1 MKQQYK
7 KPPNNPK
14 NKKQTDGRYEEPFEA
29 QKAKQDKAQET
40 PNIGNEAFHGIIGEI
55 ANKVAEKTEADRR
68 GILVGLLIGCGNI
81 IGRTAFCR
89 VDASRHY
96 CNEFACLVG
105 RTSGAR
111 KGLTSDI
118 VEETLRLTNDVWHQG
133 CTAYGISSGEGFVEL
148 VRDEV
153 TKQKRIK
160 PKKGETGPTRIET
173 EVVKEGVTD
182 KRKLCFLAE
191 FGELLTVAVREGN
204 IISMVL
210 RNSWDGKKLEINTK
224 QAPQRATGAHITIL
238 GNITKKELLKLLPKI
253 PNADGF
259 CNRFLWCLI
268 ERSQWV
274 PKGGPQIAE
283 YLAQEITQLR
293 SVLAR
298 VPREPTEI
306 ERSPEAEE
314 LWKEIY
320 NQLAADTDLAR
331 AVVDRGEAH
340 VLRLSLLYA
349 LVDGATQIHPV
360 HIRAAYAL
368 WRYCE
373 ASALRLFG
381 VEELDRNEQLILD
394 FLRAKGMLGATRT
407 ELQHKVFHNHRTGA
421 EILLWLATLKNQE
434 LVTFQIER
442 ADNGNVVE
450 RWFALKYPDQP
461 RKKRSKNQSKARTE
475 KAQEGQSTAKS
486 PVSMHEFAMNSQNL
500 RTHELAPRADSR
512 YEFAEFAEFATQKEK
527 KESEQSS
534 KKGTSPHFFSQSIAN
549 SANSANSCHQAAPVK
564 ESDFAK
570 GCEFTANSYLYAAK
584 KPEIAQ
590 AFASLTGACSLALD
604 SETTND
610 TARLVQLCD
619 GSNPPVILDIHEEGI
634 KSELTKLFHDKELI
648 IQNSKFDLRV
658 LKNAFEL
665 EIPVSRVFDTYVAS
679 AVLTNTKVTKELKV
693 RRRRNWHPNRLDSIA
708 KRTLGLTL
716 DKTFQNADWSVDLSL
731 VENAPMLAYA
741 ANDVRHLHAIRLHL
755 QAELENQKL
764 VPVYQLERDLIPCVN
779 AMSENGVC
787 VNIDAVHQLTSETVE
802 LTAKREAVVLSLL
815 KRKIN
820 LRSRKAQLLP
830 ALQELGLTIDG
841 VPLASTDKK
850 VIPLVDQKNHP
861 AVTALLEWSTSNE
874 EAKQLAKWPKH
885 IDSDGVVRPQINQ
898 FGTETARF
906 TYSSPNLQQVK
917 KSALRSIII
926 APPGHLILRADF
938 KTIELI
944 LAAVR
949 YDETAILEQV
959 AKGVDLHTVTASSL
973 FHCTLNDVL
982 ESQRSMAKTT
992 NFSLLYGRSLA
1003 AYIQAC
1009 RLAGIDMTVEELERI
1024 YRDFDKAWPNWAAC
1038 KAQITQQI
1046 ARRTYPRELRSMYSR
1061 RIILDASLSNR
1072 ELRGALLNFPI
1083 QSSGSDVLKLT
1094 MVNVWQ
1100 EKPKGF
1106 RLLASIHDEIL
1117 AVLKPGRVNYAKGLL
1132 REAAADAVRRVQH
1145 NDIPIPLEMGVGRN
1159 WWEAIQD
1166 KEDTNQ

>member
-1 MKQQYK
+1 MKQRYK

-14 NKKQTDGRYEEPFEA
+14 SKKQTDDRYEEPFEA
-29 QKAKQDKAQET
+29 QKAKQDRAQET
-40 PNIGNEAFHGIIGEI
+40 PSIGGEAFHGIIGKI

-153 TKQKRIK
+153 TRQKRIK

-173 EVVKEGVTD
+173 EIVKEGVTD

-293 SVLAR
+293 HVLTR
-298 VPREPTEI
+298 VPHEPTEI

-331 AVVDRGEAH
+331 AVVDRAAAH
-340 VLRLSLLYA
+340 VLRLSLL
-349 LVDGATQIHPV
+349 DGATQIQPV

-394 FLRAKGMLGATRT
+394 FLRAKGMSGATRT
-407 ELQHKVFHNHRTGA
+407 ELQHKVFHNNRTGA
-421 EILLWLATLKNQE
+421 EILRWLATLKNKE
-434 LVTFQIER
+434 LVTFQIEK
-442 ADNGNVVE
+442 ADNGNIVE

-461 RKKRSKNQSKARTE
+461 RKTRSKNQSKARTG

-486 PVSMHEFAMNSQNL
+486 PVSMHEFVLNSYSL
-500 RTHELAPRADSR
+500 RTHESAPRADSQH
-512 YEFAEFAEFATQKEK
+512 EFVEFVTQKEK
-527 KESEQSS
+527 KESEQGS
-534 KKGTSPHFFSQSIAN
+534 KKGTSPHFFSQSVTN
-549 SANSANSCHQAAPVK
+549 STNSTNSCRQAAPVK
-564 ESDFAK
+564 ESDFVK
-570 GCEFTANSYLYAAK
+570 GYEFTTNSYLYATK
-584 KPEIAQ
+584 KPEITQ
-590 AFASLTGACSLALD
+590 AFASLADASSLALD
-604 SETTND
+604 TETNND
-610 TARLVQLCD
+610 TLRLLQLCD
-619 GSNPPVILDIHEEGI
+619 GSNPPVILDTPGGDI
-634 KSELTKLFHDKELI
+634 KSEIREFLGDKELI
-648 IQNSKFDLRV
+648 IQNSKFDLRI

-665 EIPVSRVFDTYVAS
+665 KIPVSRVFDTYVAS
-679 AVLTNTKVTKELKV
+679 AVLTNAKVTKELKT

-708 KRTLGLTL
+708 KRALGLTL
-716 DKTFQNADWSVDLSL
+716 DKTFQDGDWSVDLSL
-731 VENAPMLAYA
+731 PENAPMLAYA

-755 QAELENQKL
+755 QAELESQKL
-764 VPVYQLERDLIPCVN
+764 VPVYELERDLIPCVN

-787 VNIDAVHQLTSETVE
+787 VDIDAVHQLTAETVE

-861 AVTALLEWSTSNE
+861 AITALLEWSTSNE
-874 EAKQLAKWPKH
+874 EAKQLAQWPKH

-959 AKGVDLHTVTASSL
+959 AKGIDLHTVTASSL
-973 FHCTLNDVL
+973 FHRALNDVL

-1009 RLAGIDMTVEELERI
+1009 RLAGIDITVEELERI

-1117 AVLKPGRVNYAKGLL
+1117 AVLRPGRVNYTKGLL

-1145 NDIPIPLEMGVGRN
+1145 NDIPIPLEMGVGRS